1 MADHRRMWSLRF
13 VESAVIDEPTLV
25 VDASTS
31 VKFTIADRVDA
42 LVHGHRLVAPPLMWS
57 ESTSA
62 LRNLTFRGEIDADE
76 MRVALDRLLG
86 APVTPVR
93 HPELYRQ
100 AAAIAARLGWA
111 KTYDAEYVALAQL
124 LDAPLVTVDVRL
136 IRGAR
141 QYVDVVM
148 PEQLDDR

>member
-1 MADHRRMWSLRF
+1 MWWLRCD
-13 VESAVIDEPTLV
+13 VSAVTDEHTLV

-31 VKFTIADRVDA
+31 VKFTIADRVAA
-42 LVHGHRLVAPPLMWS
+42 LAQGHRLVAPPLMWS

-76 MRVALDRLLG
+76 MRLALERPLG

-93 HPELYRQ
+93 HPELYRH
-100 AAAIAARLGWA
+100 AAGIAARLGWA

-141 QYVDVVM
+141 QYVDVLI